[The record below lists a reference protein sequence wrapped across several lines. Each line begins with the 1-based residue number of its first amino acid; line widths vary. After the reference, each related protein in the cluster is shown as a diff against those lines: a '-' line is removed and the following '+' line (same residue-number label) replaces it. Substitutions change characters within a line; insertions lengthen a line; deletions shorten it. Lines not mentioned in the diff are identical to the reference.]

1 MATRIDIPEG
11 LKSSRKE
18 AEKVI
23 QNIEYEI
30 NSMKLLN
37 ASLDNYQSNKIDKL
51 FTEVES
57 AVILNNL

>member
-1 MATRIDIPEG
+1 METKIDIPEG

>member
-1 MATRIDIPEG
+1 MATKIDIPEG